1 MCCRMFASTSLSGYV
16 NILSR
21 FGVAILFV
29 GLAAVC
35 LTAPVIAA
43 PAKTKSVEALDLK
56 SIAIYPQY
64 KAPAT
69 VIALNDSELSAEIS
83 TVVESIPVEV
93 GQQVN
98 KGDLLVALRKKDFQL
113 VLQREKAELAALEVR
128 IDFAQYQ
135 LQRAKTL
142 QKQQA
147 VSEELLK
154 QRETDLAVLQ
164 SEKKSRQVSM
174 QQAKRNLAKCNIRAP
189 FDAVIVEKIVSV
201 GELANQGT
209 PLLRIVDAQQRE
221 VSAKLQSYQ
230 IASLHAAAELHFHNR
245 NNSYPLKLRSVLP
258 VIDPTARTQEV
269 RLVFNDAKALV
280 GVSGELI
287 WKNQQPHIPAE
298 VLVQR
303 GRQLGVFIVNKDK
316 RAKFIV
322 LDDAVEGRP
331 TFVDLPLSTLIV
343 TKGRFQLQ
351 NGDEVSVL

>member
-1 MCCRMFASTSLSGYV
+1 MRCRMSAFVPLNVKHSLKFAIA
-16 NILSR
+16 NIFIGLI
-21 FGVAILFV
+21 AIC
-29 GLAAVC
+29 LAI
-35 LTAPVIAA
+35 PVFAA
-43 PAKTKSVEALDLK
+43 PGKGKNKSIQARDLK

-69 VIALNDSELSAEIS
+69 VVALNDSELSAEIS
-83 TVVESIPVEV
+83 TIVESVPVEV
-93 GQQVN
+93 GQQVK

-113 VLQREKAELAALEVR
+113 ILQREKAELAALETR

-135 LQRAKTL
+135 LQRAQTL
-142 QKQQA
+142 KKQQA

-164 SEKKSRQVSM
+164 SDKKSRQVSL

-189 FDAVIVEKIVSV
+189 FDAVIVEKIISV
-201 GELANQGT
+201 GELANPGT

-221 VSAKLQSYQ
+221 VTAKLQSYQ
-230 IASLHAAAELHFHNR
+230 VASLHAAAELHFENR
-245 NNSYPLKLRSVLP
+245 NNNYPLKLRSVLP

-269 RLVFNDAKALV
+269 RLVFSAAKALV

-303 GRQLGVFIVNKDK
+303 GGRLGVFVVNKDG

-322 LDDAVEGRP
+322 LDAAVEGRP
-331 TFVDLPLSTLIV
+331 TFVDLPLNTRIV

-351 NGDEVSVL
+351 DGDAISVL

>member
-1 MCCRMFASTSLSGYV
+1 MRRMPVFMPPGYNFAKYL
-16 NILSR
+16 R
-21 FGVAILFV
+21 FAIATLLIEFVAVSI
-29 GLAAVC
+29 AS
-35 LTAPVIAA
+35 PVFAA
-43 PAKTKSVEALDLK
+43 PAKNRSVEARDLK

-69 VIALNDSELSAEIS
+69 VVALNDSELSAEIS
-83 TVVESIPVEV
+83 AIVESVPVEV
-93 GQQVN
+93 GQQVK

-113 VLQREKAELAALEVR
+113 ILQREKAELSALETR

-135 LQRAKTL
+135 LQRAQTL
-142 QKQQA
+142 KKQQA

-154 QRETDLAVLQ
+154 QRETDLAVLE
-164 SEKKSRQVSM
+164 SDKKSREVSL

-201 GELANQGT
+201 GELANPGT

-221 VSAKLQSYQ
+221 VAAKLQSYQ
-230 IASLHAAAELHFHNR
+230 IASLHAAAELYFEDR
-245 NNSYPLKLRSVLP
+245 KNNYPLQLRSVLP

-269 RLVFNDAKALV
+269 RLIFSAAKALV

-303 GRQLGVFIVNKDK
+303 GGRLGIFIVNKD
-316 RAKFIV
+316 RQAKFMV

-351 NGDEVSVL
+351 DGDAVSLL